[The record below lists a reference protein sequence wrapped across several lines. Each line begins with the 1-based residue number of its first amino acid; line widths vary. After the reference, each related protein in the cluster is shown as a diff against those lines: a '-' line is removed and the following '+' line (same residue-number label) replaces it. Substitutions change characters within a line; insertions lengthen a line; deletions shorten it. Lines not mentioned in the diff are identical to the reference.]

1 MELFLCTSSK
11 MNLDKAINK
20 HVPFTKLVTPYK
32 KVIPILPLSITGHF
46 CISKNTIACH
56 TSGIAFLNVFSSRSE
71 ILLSNNWTLV
81 AETGKQMAQPRVEV
95 SLKILRQMSHC

>member
-11 MNLDKAINK
+11 INLDKAINK

-46 CISKNTIACH
+46 CISKNTIAYN
-56 TSGIAFLNVFSSRSE
+56 TSGIAFLNVFSSRSG
-71 ILLSNNWTLV
+71 ILFF
-81 AETGKQMAQPRVEV
+81 
-95 SLKILRQMSHC
+95 